1 VLEAVELPAGVAD
14 LDPGLADVDADDLS
28 HLARPSSF
36 LSSRRGF
43 SFLGQGGRSLF
54 LSLLFPKC
62 VRSGDK
68 KGRRRGEERE
78 RGTGERGAGG
88 FLGALGPSLVPSSPQ
103 ILLCKKKILYHI
115 KISAN
120 AWSTKC

>member
-28 HLARPSSF
+28 HLARPPPF
-36 LSSRRGF
+36 LLPLPLLSPR
-43 SFLGQGGRSLF
+43 FLPLAGRS

-68 KGRRRGEERE
+68 KGRRREKE
-78 RGTGERGAGG
+78 GTRD
-88 FLGALGPSLVPSSPQ
+88 
-103 ILLCKKKILYHI
+103 
-115 KISAN
+115 
-120 AWSTKC
+120 